1 MSITP
6 RFTGLKNK
14 DNTDRMIKRGYLAPV
29 YAATLA
35 LDALGYNVINAYHLI
50 NPAALTGAVTITNT
64 VGSAV
69 DGPQVGDKIE
79 FLLQSD
85 ATSRTV
91 TFGTGFLPSGPLVP
105 TTGKYA
111 TILFIFN
118 GVAWLESFRTVSA

>member
-1 MSITP
+1 MSLLP

-35 LDALGYNVINAYHLI
+35 LDALGYNVLNAYHLI
-50 NPAALTGAVTITNT
+50 NPAALTGPVTFTNT
-64 VGSAV
+64 VGTAT
-69 DGPQVGDKIE
+69 DGPLVGDKLE

-85 ATSRTV
+85 ATSRTA
-91 TFGTGFLPSGPLVP
+91 TFGTGFAPNGALVA

-111 TILFIFN
+111 TIVFIFN
-118 GVAWLESFRTVSA
+118 GIAWLESFRTVSA